1 MSEKGT
7 ISLTATRLQAF
18 EKLSYW
24 SINRTASRRSFMWC
38 GKTRSRFTL
47 SKSPCFN
54 LMSSLCK
61 TGFDGSATFVYS
73 DRIDGFWE
81 RICYR
86 GLCFAEFFTSSLP
99 YFRKFLSNP
108 SVLEDK
114 MLIGSYPEGAFG
126 KIRGYFF
133 EGDSFKTGVSFWE
146 FEEWAELSISLI
158 GIKFSTFRLF
168 YRYISS
174 SIPTTLCM
182 LFSEDFLEFESW

>member
-7 ISLTATRLQAF
+7 ISLTETLLHAF

-54 LMSSLCK
+54 IMSSLCE
-61 TGFDGSATFVYS
+61 TAGLDSSTLGYS
-73 DRIDGFWE
+73 DRIEGFWE
-81 RICYR
+81 RIWVR

-99 YFRKFLSNP
+99 YFRKLLSNP
-108 SVLEDK
+108 SVVEDK
-114 MLIGSYPEGAFG
+114 MLIGSSPEGALG
-126 KIRGYFF
+126 KISGYFL

-146 FEEWAELSISLI
+146 FEDWAELSISLI
-158 GIKFSTFRLF
+158 GIKWSTFWLF
-168 YRYISS
+168 CRYISS
-174 SIPTTLCM
+174 SIPIKLGVV
-182 LFSEDFLEFESW
+182 FSEDFLEFDPW